1 MASAQTN
8 IDLTSNAMN
17 PTPATTATSNMLV
30 SLVPLSQEAFETTL
44 SNLALAF
51 PNDTVLVATPDTA
64 PQLSSGSP
72 LRLIPYTPTAVSA
85 TPWVLTAADYLNT
98 YKLAQEN
105 RATSCLLLGAEC
117 QSLHPETIRALAQ
130 SSLTNDLSV
139 AHYDLGPRE
148 GLVNSAILYPVTRAL
163 FGTRPRFP
171 LAIDLGLSLRMAGR
185 LAATAQ
191 RFTATSQDDSLLWP
205 LAEAATANFT
215 VAEVEVS
222 PRTIPQPANRD
233 LNSLLALIASS
244 FFADVDAKASFWQ
257 RARGTQPTQPL
268 PQTAHVAEAPDI
280 ASMLDAF
287 RLAYTNLHEIWSL
300 VLPPNSLLGLKKL
313 SMLQPEN
320 FRMPDNLW
328 ARIVYDFILAY
339 RLRTINRGHLLGALT
354 PLYLA
359 WVASHL
365 TLISTGTPPEKHIQD
380 LAVAFETDKP
390 YLVSRWRWPD
400 RFNP

>member
-1 MASAQTN
+1 VTAPN
-8 IDLTSNAMN
+8 
-17 PTPATTATSNMLV
+17 ATS
-30 SLVPLSQEAFETTL
+30 SLLISLGSLPQEAFDATL
-44 SNLALAF
+44 ANLALAF
-51 PNDTVLVATPDTA
+51 PNDTVLVATPDAA

-105 RATSCLLLGAEC
+105 KAATCLLLGAEC
-117 QSLHPETIRALAQ
+117 QSLHPEAIRALAK
-130 SSLTNDLSV
+130 SALTSDLSV

-191 RFTATSQDDSLLWP
+191 RFTATSQDDSFLWP
-205 LAEAATANFT
+205 LAEAGSANFT
-215 VAEVEVS
+215 IAEVEIT
-222 PRTIPQPANRD
+222 PRTIPQPSTRD
-233 LNSLLALIASS
+233 LNSLLALITGS
-244 FFADVDAKASFWQ
+244 FFSDIDAKASFWQ
-257 RARGTQPTQPL
+257 RARGTQPAPSL
-268 PQTAHVAEAPDI
+268 PQTVTVSEPPDI
-280 ASMLDAF
+280 APMLEAF
-287 RLAYTNLHEIWSL
+287 RLAYSNLHEIWSL

-313 SMLQPEN
+313 SVMQPEN

-328 ARIVYDFILAY
+328 ARIVYDFVLAY

-365 TLISTGTPPEKHIQD
+365 TLISTGTAPEKHIQD
-380 LAVAFETDKP
+380 LALAFEADKP

>member
-1 MASAQTN
+1 MASTQTN
-8 IDLTSNAMN
+8 VDLPA
-17 PTPATTATSNMLV
+17 PATGTSGLLV
-30 SLVPLSQEAFETTL
+30 SLVPLSQEAFDTTL

-51 PNDTVLVATPDTA
+51 PGETVFVATPDAA
-64 PQLSSGSP
+64 PQSSSGSP
-72 LRLIPYTPTAVSA
+72 LRLLPYSVTTVSA
-85 TPWVLTAADYLNT
+85 SPWVLTAADYINA

-105 RATSCLLLGAEC
+105 HATACVLLGAEA
-117 QSLHPETIRALAQ
+117 QSLHPEAIRALAKSALQ
-130 SSLTNDLSV
+130 CDLTL

-163 FGTRPRFP
+163 FSTRPRFP
-171 LAIDLGLSLRMAGR
+171 LAIDIGLSLRMAQR
-185 LAATAQ
+185 LATTAQ
-191 RFTATSQDDSLLWP
+191 RFTAAGQSDSLLWP
-205 LAEAATANFT
+205 LSEAATANYSI
-215 VAEVEVS
+215 AEVTIG
-222 PRTIPQPANRD
+222 PRTLPQPVPLD
-233 LNSLLALIASS
+233 LNALLAQITGS
-244 FFADVDAKASFWQ
+244 FFADLDAKAAFWQ
-257 RARGTQPTQPL
+257 RARATQPNQIIT
-268 PQTAHVAEAPDI
+268 QTAPITDPPDI
-280 ASMLDAF
+280 AAMLEAF

-313 SMLQPEN
+313 SLMQPEN

-328 ARIVYDFILAY
+328 ARVVYDFILAF

-365 TLISTGTPPEKHIQD
+365 TLVSSGTAPEKHIQD
-380 LAVAFETDKP
+380 LAIAFETDKP

>member
-1 MASAQTN
+1 MASTQTN
-8 IDLTSNAMN
+8 VDLSFA
-17 PTPATTATSNMLV
+17 PATPATGSLLV
-30 SLVPLSQEAFETTL
+30 SLVPLPQDAFETTL
-44 SNLALAF
+44 TNLALAF
-51 PNDTVLVATPDTA
+51 PGETVLVATPDAA
-64 PQLSSGSP
+64 PQHSSDSP
-72 LRLIPYTPTAVSA
+72 LRILPYSVTTVSA
-85 TPWVLTAADYLNT
+85 SPWILTASDYLNA

-105 RATSCLLLGAEC
+105 HASACVLLGAEA
-117 QSLHPETIRALAQ
+117 QSLRPEAIRALAKSAVQ
-130 SSLTNDLSV
+130 CDLTS

-185 LAATAQ
+185 LATAAQ
-191 RFTATSQDDSLLWP
+191 RFTASGQNDAFLWP
-205 LAEAATANFT
+205 LSEAASANYT
-215 VAEVEVS
+215 IAEVNIGS
-222 PRTIPQPANRD
+222 RTLPQPAAPD
-233 LNSLLALIASS
+233 LNALLAQITASL
-244 FFADVDAKASFWQ
+244 FADIDAKAAFWQ
-257 RARGTQPTQPL
+257 RARGIQPPPPITQSP
-268 PQTAHVAEAPDI
+268 VAEQLPDI
-280 ASMLDAF
+280 APMLDAF

-313 SMLQPEN
+313 SVMTPET

-328 ARIVYDFILAY
+328 ARIVYDFVLAY

-359 WVASHL
+359 WTASHL
-365 TLISTGTPPEKHIQD
+365 TLIGNGTAPEKHIQD
-380 LAVAFETDKP
+380 LALAFETDKP